1 MSAVPYAGLEK
12 VNPEKLQR
20 QHALADAL
28 WTRLVAQG
36 VKTGAAGRIE
46 STFFADDDLTATS
59 LVASFTG
66 GDWRHR
72 IESSDDG
79 PSKRRVRLVSPEMA
93 LSPEAFHDL
102 VDVMMVA
109 AVENHCAFDGFQV
122 DAAAVRAP

>member
-20 QHALADAL
+20 QH
-28 WTRLVAQG
+28 
-36 VKTGAAGRIE
+36 
-46 STFFADDDLTATS
+46 ADDDLTATS

-122 DAAAVRAP
+122 EAATVRAP